1 MGSLYMME
9 QNKYIMID
17 KNSIE
22 EELLVL
28 RCQRGNKVAFEALIR
43 RREKALLYYIMR
55 MVMDDQEALE
65 ILQEVWLKVIVNI
78 KYLRE
83 PKCLSK
89 WLYSIARSQVIKHY
103 KRKHKWQEKKEYKN
117 LDEISGNDK
126 DLGLEDVDLIHYGLN
141 QIGLKFREILTLFYL
156 QELSLEEIA
165 SVLGVPLGTAKSR
178 LYHARKVIR
187 KAVGMEK

>member
-78 KYLRE
+78 KY
-83 PKCLSK
+83 
-89 WLYSIARSQVIKHY
+89 
-103 KRKHKWQEKKEYKN
+103 
-117 LDEISGNDK
+117 
-126 DLGLEDVDLIHYGLN
+126 
-141 QIGLKFREILTLFYL
+141 
-156 QELSLEEIA
+156 
-165 SVLGVPLGTAKSR
+165 
-178 LYHARKVIR
+178 
-187 KAVGMEK
+187 